1 MVLKIETR
9 ASNVSIR
16 SDDWEREREDYIHIL
31 WAHCGFW
38 YIYGKGENC
47 KNTQNADNTKNV

>member
-1 MVLKIETR
+1 MMT
-9 ASNVSIR
+9 
-16 SDDWEREREDYIHIL
+16 EREREDYIHIL

-38 YIYGKGENC
+38 CIYGKGENC